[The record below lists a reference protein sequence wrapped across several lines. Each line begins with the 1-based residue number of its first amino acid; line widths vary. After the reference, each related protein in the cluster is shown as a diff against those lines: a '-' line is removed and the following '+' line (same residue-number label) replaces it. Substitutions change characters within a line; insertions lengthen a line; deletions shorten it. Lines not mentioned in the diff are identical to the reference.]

1 MSVSVTSFPK
11 EWNKNFPE
19 LKIHMERIRLVFYI
33 CGLDRLSSRDL
44 IKQDPA
50 ADSKELEQKG
60 RDAPVG
66 STKVCNMSA

>member
-1 MSVSVTSFPK
+1 
-11 EWNKNFPE
+11 
-19 LKIHMERIRLVFYI
+19 MERIRLVFYI

-44 IKQDPA
+44 IKQDPT

-66 STKVCNMSA
+66 TSKVCNMSA

>member
-1 MSVSVTSFPK
+1 
-11 EWNKNFPE
+11 
-19 LKIHMERIRLVFYI
+19 MERIRLVFYI